1 MNLANQS
8 ERMAELKTYS
18 KVFELRCDGI
28 FAEFRR
34 TGAFVFN
41 EHNSSVRQ
49 SG

>member
-18 KVFELRCDGI
+18 KPVELRCEGI

-34 TGAFVFN
+34 TGAFVFKG
-41 EHNSSVRQ
+41 HN
-49 SG
+49 